1 MGTLRDEIEQ
11 WRSKVAQL
19 LEAMEE
25 VNVYADRLSE
35 CYISELDWQ
44 CSILLEM
51 CEERLS
57 QVERLREELEE
68 IQNRWGFGTVRRL
81 PVKTIAGWD
90 KWQRGLQD
98 KLPRKENYNPDL
110 KTLLNTWK
118 GDNWG
123 FFVEQQLSFEQWH
136 LEGKMWTKEDIDSP
150 YLPSVITRPKDP
162 RTEAEKDFDRQML
175 KVTNV
180 EGSKVE
186 YDAVRKKENLAPSL
200 AKEVAEFKLR
210 ETSTRINQAKIQ
222 SEDLARESAKQG
234 KPSRIAY
241 YFYEKPSDKEINK
254 LLEIYKMASEK
265 HSGARVD
272 VQFLYADEAIG
283 A

>member
-1 MGTLRDEIEQ
+1 MKLSKNGAKNLENIFSYTYHDCVHKLPIE
-11 WRSKVAQL
+11 
-19 LEAMEE
+19 
-25 VNVYADRLSE
+25 
-35 CYISELDWQ
+35 
-44 CSILLEM
+44 
-51 CEERLS
+51 
-57 QVERLREELEE
+57 
-68 IQNRWGFGTVRRL
+68 
-81 PVKTIAGWD
+81 TITGWD

-98 KLPRKENYNPDL
+98 KLPRKENYNKDL

-123 FFVEQQLSFEQWH
+123 FFVEQELSFEQWH

-150 YLPSVITRPKDP
+150 YLPSVITRPKNP
-162 RTEAEKDFDRQML
+162 RTEEEKARDRQML

-186 YDAVRKKENLAPSL
+186 YDAVRKKEHLDSSL

-222 SEDLARESAKQG
+222 AEDLAVESAKQG

-241 YFYEKPSDKEINK
+241 YFYEKPSDKQVDKI
-254 LLEIYKMASEK
+254 LEIYKTASEK
-265 HSGARVD
+265 HSGSRVE
-272 VQFLYADEAIG
+272 VRFLYADKAIDPLF
-283 A
+283 

>member
-1 MGTLRDEIEQ
+1 MALRDDIEQ
-11 WRSKVAQL
+11 WRTKVAQL
-19 LEAMEE
+19 LEAMDE
-25 VNVYADRLSE
+25 VRACADRLSE
-35 CYISELDWQ
+35 CPASELGWKF
-44 CSILLEM
+44 STLLEM
-51 CEERLS
+51 CEESLS
-57 QVERLREELEE
+57 QVERLREELAE
-68 IQNRWGFGTVRRL
+68 IQSRWGFGNVRRL

-98 KLPRKENYNPDL
+98 KLPRKENYSKDL

-136 LEGKMWTKEDIDSP
+136 LEGKIWAKEDIDSP

-162 RTEAEKDFDRQML
+162 RTEAEKECDRQML

-180 EGSKVE
+180 EGSKVQ
-186 YDAVRKKENLAPSL
+186 YDAVIKKDRLDPSL

-222 SEDLARESAKQG
+222 AEDLAVESAKQG

-254 LLEIYKMASEK
+254 LLGIYKMASEK
-265 HSGARVD
+265 HHGASVE
-272 VQFLYADEAIG
+272 VQFLFAEDG
-283 A
+283 DR

>member
-1 MGTLRDEIEQ
+1 MGTLRDDIEQ
-11 WRSKVAQL
+11 WWSKVAQL
-19 LEAMEE
+19 LEAIEE
-25 VNVYADRLSE
+25 VRACAERLSE
-35 CYISELDWQ
+35 CPASELGWQ
-44 CSILLEM
+44 FSRLLEM

-234 KPSRIAY
+234 KPTRIAY

-265 HSGARVD
+265 HSGARVE
-272 VQFLYADEAIG
+272 VQFLFAEDGERS
-283 A
+283 

>member
-1 MGTLRDEIEQ
+1 MKLSKNGAKNRENIFSYTYHDCVHKLPIE
-11 WRSKVAQL
+11 
-19 LEAMEE
+19 
-25 VNVYADRLSE
+25 
-35 CYISELDWQ
+35 
-44 CSILLEM
+44 
-51 CEERLS
+51 
-57 QVERLREELEE
+57 
-68 IQNRWGFGTVRRL
+68 
-81 PVKTIAGWD
+81 TITGWD

-98 KLPRKENYNPDL
+98 KLPRKENYSKDL

-150 YLPSVITRPKDP
+150 YLPSVITRPKDS
-162 RTEAEKDFDRQML
+162 RTEAEKERDRQML

-186 YDAVRKKENLAPSL
+186 YDAVRKKDCLDPSL

-222 SEDLARESAKQG
+222 AEDLAFESAKQG

-254 LLEIYKMASEK
+254 LLDIYKMASEK
-265 HSGARVD
+265 HHGARVE
-272 VQFLYADEAIG
+272 VQFLFAEDG
-283 A
+283 DR

>member
-1 MGTLRDEIEQ
+1 MALRDDIEQ

-19 LEAMEE
+19 LEAMDE
-25 VNVYADRLSE
+25 VRACADRLSE
-35 CYISELDWQ
+35 CPTYELDWQ
-44 CSILLEM
+44 FSTLLEM
-51 CEERLS
+51 CEESLS
-57 QVERLREELEE
+57 QVGCLREELEE
-68 IQNRWGFGTVRRL
+68 IQSRWGFGTVRRL

-98 KLPRKENYNPDL
+98 KLPRKENYSKDL

-136 LEGKMWTKEDIDSP
+136 LEGKMWAKEDIDSP

-162 RTEAEKDFDRQML
+162 RTEAEKECDRQML
-175 KVTNV
+175 RVTNV

-186 YDAVRKKENLAPSL
+186 YDAVRKKDILDPSL

-222 SEDLARESAKQG
+222 AQDLAVESAKQG
-234 KPSRIAY
+234 KPSRISY
-241 YFYEKPSDKEINK
+241 YFYQKPSDKEVNK
-254 LLEIYKMASEK
+254 ILDIYKTASEK
-265 HSGARVD
+265 YSGARVE
-272 VQFLYADEAIG
+272 VQFLFVEDG
-283 A
+283 DRS

>member
-1 MGTLRDEIEQ
+1 MALRDDIEQ

-19 LEAMEE
+19 LEAMDE
-25 VNVYADRLSE
+25 VHASADRLSE
-35 CYISELDWQ
+35 CYASELDWQ
-44 CSILLEM
+44 FSTLLEM
-51 CEERLS
+51 CEESLS

-68 IQNRWGFGTVRRL
+68 IQSRWGFGTVRRL
-81 PVKTIAGWD
+81 PVKTITGWD

-98 KLPRKENYNPDL
+98 KLPRKENYNQDL

-136 LEGKMWTKEDIDSP
+136 LEGKMWAKEDIDSP
-150 YLPSVITRPKDP
+150 YLPSVITRPKDS
-162 RTEAEKDFDRQML
+162 RTEAEKECDKKML
-175 KVTNV
+175 RVTNV
-180 EGSKVE
+180 EGYKVE
-186 YDAVRKKENLAPSL
+186 YDAVRKKERLDPSL

-222 SEDLARESAKQG
+222 AEDLAVESAKQG

-241 YFYEKPSDKEINK
+241 YFYEKPSDKEINR
-254 LLEIYKMASEK
+254 LLKIYKMASEK
-265 HSGARVD
+265 HHDARVE
-272 VQFLYADEAIG
+272 VQFLFAEDG
-283 A
+283 DK

>member
-1 MGTLRDEIEQ
+1 MALRDDIEQ

-19 LEAMEE
+19 LEAMDE
-25 VNVYADRLSE
+25 VRACADRLSE
-35 CYISELDWQ
+35 CPASELDWQ
-44 CSILLEM
+44 FSTLLEM
-51 CEERLS
+51 CEESLS
-57 QVERLREELEE
+57 QVERLREELGE
-68 IQNRWGFGTVRRL
+68 IQSRWGFGTVKKL
-81 PVKTIAGWD
+81 PVKTITGWD

-98 KLPRKENYNPDL
+98 KLPRKENYSKDL

-136 LEGKMWTKEDIDSP
+136 LEGKMWAKEDIDSP

-162 RTEAEKDFDRQML
+162 RTEAEKECDRQML

-180 EGSKVE
+180 EGSKVQ
-186 YDAVRKKENLAPSL
+186 YDAVIKKDRLDPSL

-222 SEDLARESAKQG
+222 AEDLAVESAKQG

-241 YFYEKPSDKEINK
+241 YFYEKPSDKEVNK
-254 LLEIYKMASEK
+254 LLGIYKMASEK
-265 HSGARVD
+265 HHGASVE
-272 VQFLYADEAIG
+272 VQFLFAEDG
-283 A
+283 DRK

>member
-1 MGTLRDEIEQ
+1 MSFNDDIEELKRIIRNPFKTLEEVDEIAS
-11 WRSKVAQL
+11 RLDNSCDAD
-19 LEAMEE
+19 E
-25 VNVYADRLSE
+25 VYSTVTNLIDL
-35 CYISELDWQ
+35 
-44 CSILLEM
+44 
-51 CEERLS
+51 CEETVS
-57 QVERLREELEE
+57 KFGCISSKIHE
-68 IQNRWGFGTVRRL
+68 IQRKWGFASVRRL
-81 PVKTIAGWD
+81 PVKTITGWD

-162 RTEAEKDFDRQML
+162 RTEAEKDYDKKML
-175 KVTNV
+175 IVTNV
-180 EGSKVE
+180 EGSKVQ
-186 YDAVRKKENLAPSL
+186 YDAVRKKDRLDPSL

-272 VQFLYADEAIG
+272 VQFLFAEDG
-283 A
+283 DRR

>member
-1 MGTLRDEIEQ
+1 MTLRDDIEQ

-19 LEAMEE
+19 LEAMDE
-25 VNVYADRLSE
+25 VRACADRLSE
-35 CYISELDWQ
+35 CPTYELDWQ
-44 CSILLEM
+44 FSTLLEM
-51 CEERLS
+51 CEESLS
-57 QVERLREELEE
+57 QVERVREELEE
-68 IQNRWGFGTVRRL
+68 IQSRWGFGTVRRL

-98 KLPRKENYNPDL
+98 KLPRKENYNQDL

-162 RTEAEKDFDRQML
+162 RTEAEKECDRQML

-186 YDAVRKKENLAPSL
+186 YDAVRKKYRLDPSL

-222 SEDLARESAKQG
+222 AEDLARESAKQG

-241 YFYEKPSDKEINK
+241 YFYEKPSDKEVNK
-254 LLEIYKMASEK
+254 ILEIYKKTSEK
-265 HSGARVD
+265 HSAARVE
-272 VQFLYADEAIG
+272 VQFFFAEDG
-283 A
+283 DRR

>member
-1 MGTLRDEIEQ
+1 MSFNDDIEELKRIIRNPFKTLEEVDEIAS
-11 WRSKVAQL
+11 RLDDSYD
-19 LEAMEE
+19 EAEIYSTVTNLIDLCE
-25 VNVYADRLSE
+25 DALSE
-35 CYISELDWQ
+35 VGCIS
-44 CSILLEM
+44 
-51 CEERLS
+51 S
-57 QVERLREELEE
+57 QIQE
-68 IQNRWGFGTVRRL
+68 IKRKWGFASVRRL
-81 PVKTIAGWD
+81 PVKTITGWG

-98 KLPRKENYNPDL
+98 KLPRKENYNQDL

-162 RTEAEKDFDRQML
+162 RTEAEKECDRQML

-186 YDAVRKKENLAPSL
+186 YDAVRKKDRLDPSL

-222 SEDLARESAKQG
+222 AEDLAVESAKQG

-254 LLEIYKMASEK
+254 LLGIYKMASEK
-265 HSGARVD
+265 HHGARVE
-272 VQFLYADEAIG
+272 VQFLFAEDG
-283 A
+283 DR

>member
-1 MGTLRDEIEQ
+1 MTLRDDIEQ
-11 WRSKVAQL
+11 WRSKIAQL
-19 LEAMEE
+19 LEAMDE
-25 VNVYADRLSE
+25 VRASADRLSE
-35 CYISELDWQ
+35 CYASELDWQ
-44 CSILLEM
+44 FSTLLEM
-51 CEERLS
+51 CEESLS

-68 IQNRWGFGTVRRL
+68 IQSRWGFGTVRRL

-98 KLPRKENYNPDL
+98 KLPRKENYNQDL

-136 LEGKMWTKEDIDSP
+136 LEGKMWAKEDIDSP

-162 RTEAEKDFDRQML
+162 RTEAEKECDRQML

-180 EGSKVE
+180 EGSKVQ
-186 YDAVRKKENLAPSL
+186 YDAVIKKDRLDPSL

-222 SEDLARESAKQG
+222 AEDLAVESAKQG

-241 YFYEKPSDKEINK
+241 YFYEKPSDKEVNK
-254 LLEIYKMASEK
+254 LLEIYKKASER
-265 HSGARVD
+265 HSSARVE
-272 VQFLYADEAIG
+272 VQFLFAEDG
-283 A
+283 DRK

>member
-1 MGTLRDEIEQ
+1 MGTLRDDIEQ

-25 VNVYADRLSE
+25 VRACADRLSE
-35 CYISELDWQ
+35 CYASELDWQ
-44 CSILLEM
+44 FSTLLEI
-51 CEERLS
+51 CEECFS

-68 IQNRWGFGTVRRL
+68 IQSWWGFGTVRRL

-98 KLPRKENYNPDL
+98 KLPRKENYNQDL

-162 RTEAEKDFDRQML
+162 RTEEEKDHDKKML
-175 KVTNV
+175 IVTNV
-180 EGSKVE
+180 EGSKVQ
-186 YDAVRKKENLAPSL
+186 YDAVKKKEHLAPSL

-222 SEDLARESAKQG
+222 AEDLARESAKQG

-241 YFYEKPSDKEINK
+241 YFYEKPSEKEVKKI
-254 LLEIYKMASEK
+254 LEIYKTASEK
-265 HSGARVD
+265 HSGARVY